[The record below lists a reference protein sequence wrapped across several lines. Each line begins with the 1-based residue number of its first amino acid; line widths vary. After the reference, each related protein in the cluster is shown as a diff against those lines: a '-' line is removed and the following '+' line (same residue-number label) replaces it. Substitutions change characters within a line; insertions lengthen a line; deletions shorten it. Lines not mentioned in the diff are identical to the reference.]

1 MPTTLLHPPLIMGL
15 TAGVLGLLYV
25 LLSALVVSNRS
36 KNKVLLGDGGDD
48 GAPSLLTAIRTHAN
62 FAEYVPFALILIG
75 YQETV
80 AGQTIMVKALCG
92 ALIVARVLHPMGM
105 FAGGTNPMRAGGFVL
120 TLTVIAVAA
129 GGDILTILG

>member
-1 MPTTLLHPPLIMGL
+1 M
-15 TAGVLGLLYV
+15 
-25 LLSALVVSNRS
+25 
-36 KNKVLLGDGGDD
+36 
-48 GAPSLLTAIRTHAN
+48 
-62 FAEYVPFALILIG
+62 ALILIG

-80 AGQTIMVKALCG
+80 AGQTLMVKSLCG
-92 ALIVARVLHPMGM
+92 ALILGRVLHPMGM